1 MTTEHDT
8 QREDALSLRLCNN
21 DTHTTSSSSLLPRVG
36 DIYIPNAYSK
46 EFFDPMEHV
55 KLKVVLI
62 YMEPYKNYS
71 EPSIL
76 LLSNRGDKCIEPL
89 NLFMETRMFYKVSGT
104 A

>member
-1 MTTEHDT
+1 MTTEHAT
-8 QREDALSLRLCNN
+8 EGEDALSLRLSND
-21 DTHTTSSSSLLPRVG
+21 DTHIVSPLWPKVG

-46 EFFDPMEHV
+46 EFFDPMEHA
-55 KLKVVLI
+55 KLKVIRVNN
-62 YMEPYKNYS
+62 EPYKNYS

-76 LLSNRGDKCIEPL
+76 LLSNYGDKCIEPL